1 MNFRG
6 HHNPITRSATTCSD
20 TIFFL
25 HTYSWQNEDNHDAQ
39 WLRYTIEWVPQIKL
53 EANEY
58 SMEKWSEQ
66 LVIQRLEVRTPAQD
80 ITRSATTCS
89 DTYSWQNEDNH
100 NTQWLRY
107 KSEGL
112 RFWQY
117 SLKTSHNFL
126 FFLIEQKNIRN
137 L

>member
-6 HHNPITRSATTCSD
+6 HHNPHHKKCNDMFRHD
-20 TIFFL
+20 FFL

-53 EANEY
+53 EENEC

-100 NTQWLRY
+100 DAQWLRY
-107 KSEGL
+107 TIERVPIIK
-112 RFWQY
+112 
-117 SLKTSHNFL
+117 LKANKHSVEEWL
-126 FFLIEQKNIRN
+126 
-137 L
+137 